1 MAENMQPEE
10 KKMEEGQTTESTGAM
25 TAEERKDKQIKN
37 LAALAIVLGGLFL
50 GSLFVDVFQLFA
62 GRGYSERAL
71 KKADVV
77 EMAGKTWVAYADP
90 KVTVKVLTDTE
101 NCENC
106 DPDQALLALRRVMPT
121 LEAKEVDIDT
131 TDGKSL
137 REGADVISV
146 PAFFFAPEVEKT
158 SIFAQAEPLF
168 QKQESGWYF
177 LDASK
182 LGLPA
187 GKYLSLP
194 EVTDGDM
201 VWGNKDAKVKIVEY
215 SDYQCPFC
223 RALHTELKP
232 LLQEYKDKV
241 LYVYKHYPLPFH
253 AQAESAA
260 LATACAND
268 QGKFFEYGDL
278 LFQKQDEWGKTTGV
292 GSFKTYARTLGL
304 NAATFNECL
313 DSKKHLEKVNADKA
327 EGEKFGISGTPGT
340 FVGGTFFGGAV
351 GADQL
356 KTAIDAELAK

>member
-1 MAENMQPEE
+1 MSEHMQPEE
-10 KKMEEGQTTESTGAM
+10 HKAETAATE
-25 TAEERKDKQIKN
+25 EERAMLSPEEKKDKQLKN
-37 LAALAIVLGGLFL
+37 LTALAIVLGGLFL
-50 GSLFVDVFQLFA
+50 GSLFVDVVQLFG

-90 KVTVKVLTDTE
+90 KVSVKVLTDTAD
-101 NCENC
+101 CENC
-106 DPDQALLALRRVMPT
+106 DPSQALLSLRRVMPT

-131 TDGKSL
+131 ADGKSL
-137 REGADVISV
+137 REAAEVISV

-158 SIFAQAEPLF
+158 SIFAQAEQLF
-168 QKQESGWYF
+168 EKQENGWYF

-182 LGLPA
+182 LGMSA
-187 GKYLSLP
+187 GKYLELP
-194 EVTDGDM
+194 PVGEGDL
-201 VWGNKDAKVKIVEY
+201 VWGNKDAKVRIIEY

-253 AQAESAA
+253 LQAESAA

-292 GSFKTYARTLGL
+292 GSFKTYARQLGL
-304 NAATFNECL
+304 NTATFNECL
-313 DSKKHLEKVNADKA
+313 DSKKHLEKVNADKT

-356 KTAIDAELAK
+356 KQAIDAELAK